1 MDGYSSKAVSCAD
14 GEVVSHSFTTNDCT
28 TVVDVQTV
36 PVTGECCDI
45 EGNCQAAGGD
55 SGADAVATTVECGAD
70 GVTQKV
76 YATSDCSG
84 EPMASI
90 TAALGE
96 CQNPR
101 DGYSS
106 KAVSCADGEVV
117 SHSFTTND
125 CTTVVDVQTVPVT
138 GECCDMDGNCQASAS
153 QAPSGAVAVTVET
166 TVTLTATEDGTFDD
180 AAAVAA
186 LADELGVDAERITL
200 VPSFDGTLQAGAE
213 AEVKVVVE
221 VEDGSSWQAVKAKL
235 GELVCETDDCAETDV
250 FGESFEVEAVAAIVV
265 AAAVPPSPPPPS
277 LVSGESQQQAGD
289 VNVLSI
295 VVIVV
300 PVVLV
305 VVIAVL
311 IGVVIYLCCC
321 KGKRA
326 TKAPEVEVKMSST
339 AV

>member
-1 MDGYSSKAVSCAD
+1 M
-14 GEVVSHSFTTNDCT
+14 
-28 TVVDVQTV
+28 
-36 PVTGECCDI
+36 
-45 EGNCQAAGGD
+45 
-55 SGADAVATTVECGAD
+55 
-70 GVTQKV
+70 
-76 YATSDCSG
+76 
-84 EPMASI
+84 
-90 TAALGE
+90 
-96 CQNPR
+96 
-101 DGYSS
+101 
-106 KAVSCADGEVV
+106 
-117 SHSFTTND
+117 
-125 CTTVVDVQTVPVT
+125 
-138 GECCDMDGNCQASAS
+138 
-153 QAPSGAVAVTVET
+153 VET
-166 TVTLTATEDGTFDD
+166 TVTLTATEDGTLDD

-186 LADELGVDAERITL
+186 LAEELGVDAERITL
-200 VPSFDGTLQAGAE
+200 VPSFDGTLEAGAE

-221 VEDGSSWQAVKAKL
+221 VEDGSSVDWQAVKAKL
-235 GELVCETDDCAETDV
+235 GALVCETNSCAETDV
-250 FGESFEVEAVAAIVV
+250 FGESFEVKAVAAIVV

-326 TKAPEVEVKMSST
+326 TKAPQAEVKMSST